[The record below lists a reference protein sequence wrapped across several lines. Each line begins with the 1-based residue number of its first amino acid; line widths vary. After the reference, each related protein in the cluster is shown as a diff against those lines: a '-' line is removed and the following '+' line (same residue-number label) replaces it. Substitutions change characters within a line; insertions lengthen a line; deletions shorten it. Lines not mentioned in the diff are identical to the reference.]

1 MALYL
6 ASKGKHVRVYNEA
19 KLQEAIMQEDWCQG
33 DDIDDDY
40 NSLIGKLKE
49 CLRKAKGVCPREKKG
64 RISEETTKLLEKR
77 KNMKMTIEDHLEYS
91 ILSRV
96 IRQQLKKDFEGIP
109 DGKSLEGRRGKE
121 EPQEMQEGMV
131 VLYRSEVTALKNTDG
146 IRSTRER
153 DGKSCETSTPSS
165 VSLPEMSAVTTTPTG
180 RKNVPPIL
188 VSEFE
193 RAIGSMKNERLQERR
208 FITSEVLKS
217 GREQLWKILAERF
230 THYLD
235 EGRIPLQ
242 WKESNTILLY
252 KKGDREDLKNYRPIC
267 LLSHVYK
274 LFTKIILNRLSRR
287 LDEQQPREQA
297 GFQKNYSTMDHI
309 FALTQLLERANE
321 YKLPLCVVFIDYE
334 KAFDSVETNAVLNS
348 LQRQGIEAQYVQL
361 LREINCVVVH
371 ILVKRIAKQDV
382 KVVFSA
388 VMSYA
393 TAIGHQSGT
402 PPQ

>member
-6 ASKGKHVRVYNEA
+6 ASKGKRVRVYNEA

-33 DDIDDDY
+33 DDIDDYY

-77 KNMKMTIEDHLEYS
+77 KNMKRTIEDHLEYS

-96 IRQQLKKDFEGIP
+96 IRQQLKKDFEAYRMEKLLKAAEEK
-109 DGKSLEGRRGKE
+109 KSLKKCKRD
-121 EPQEMQEGMV
+121 M

-146 IRSTRER
+146 ISVNEKNEMEKVCEDFYTKLFKSTRNVQ
-153 DGKSCETSTPSS
+153 P
-165 VSLPEMSAVTTTPTG
+165 LPPLQQEE
-180 RKNVPPIL
+180 NVPPIL
-188 VSEFE
+188 VSEVE
-193 RAIGSMKNERLQERR
+193 RAIGSMKNGKAPGKDG
-208 FITSEVLKS
+208 ITSEVLKS

-235 EGRIPLQ
+235 EGRIPSQ

-267 LLSHVYK
+267 LLSHVCK
-274 LFTKIILNRLSRR
+274 LFTNIILNRLSRR

-297 GFQKNYSTMDHI
+297 GFRKNYSTMDHI

-321 YKLPLCVVFIDYE
+321 YKLPLCVAFIDYE
-334 KAFDSVETNAVLNS
+334 KAFDSVETNAVLN
-348 LQRQGIEAQYVQL
+348 
-361 LREINCVVVH
+361 
-371 ILVKRIAKQDV
+371 
-382 KVVFSA
+382 
-388 VMSYA
+388 
-393 TAIGHQSGT
+393 
-402 PPQ
+402 